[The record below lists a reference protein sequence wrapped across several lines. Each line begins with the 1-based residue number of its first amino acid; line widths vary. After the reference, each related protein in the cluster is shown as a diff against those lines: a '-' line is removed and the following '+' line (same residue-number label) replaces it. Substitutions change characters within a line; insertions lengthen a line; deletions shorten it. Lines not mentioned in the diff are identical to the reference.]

1 MIGMKTT
8 QHEIVKFR
16 DSGARKAIIYL
27 ESARRKEIQN
37 CVLYRYEFN
46 PANFQLMDRGAGYYV
61 SESQERPIN
70 RVEISDLLT
79 LLNDD
84 GVRIY
89 WISDIRKYA
98 YENATSNYRFSNI
111 RMTFAK
117 IT

>member
-8 QHEIVKFR
+8 QQEIAKFL

-27 ESARRKEIQN
+27 ESVRREEIQN
-37 CVLYRYEFN
+37 CVLYRYEFS
-46 PANFQLMDRGAGYYV
+46 PANFRLMDRGAGYFV
-61 SESQERPIN
+61 SESQERTIN
-70 RVEISDLLT
+70 RVEISDPVT
-79 LLNDD
+79 LLNDE

-89 WISDIRKYA
+89 WVSDIRKYA

-111 RMTFAK
+111 RMAFAK